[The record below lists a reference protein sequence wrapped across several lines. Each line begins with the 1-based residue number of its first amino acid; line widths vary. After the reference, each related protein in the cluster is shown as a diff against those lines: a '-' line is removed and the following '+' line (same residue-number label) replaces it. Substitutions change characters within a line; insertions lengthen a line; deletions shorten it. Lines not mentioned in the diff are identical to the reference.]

1 MDCGKYTA
9 EQIASWFLL
18 YNNLKVEEEGADS
31 ITNLK
36 LQKLLYY
43 AQGCYLALE
52 NKPLFNDNIVA
63 WKHGPVVECIYNKYS
78 PYGSSG
84 ISIEESDYKNVEDI
98 EKRDCDILE
107 EVYKVFGKYSA
118 WQLRN
123 MTHEESPWKETMQS
137 DIISNDK
144 IKSYFIENYITD

>member
-107 EVYKVFGKYSA
+107 EV
-118 WQLRN
+118 
-123 MTHEESPWKETMQS
+123 
-137 DIISNDK
+137 
-144 IKSYFIENYITD
+144 